1 MKGLQRVRLRA
12 SLTLLVL
19 LAAMAN
25 VVWAEGPTINW
36 EALQSYAIL
45 AVKLAVTATGTL
57 VFAAALI
64 RAAIAALRKHVSGSV
79 AAAAAQRELYEAIEG
94 PLLWLVALALAAWLP
109 DILVAIGLLPS
120 STPFAVKWEDI
131 FRKP

>member
-1 MKGLQRVRLRA
+1 MRKLSLSARA
-12 SLTLLVL
+12 VVLVL
-19 LAAMAN
+19 LGVSASLAK
-25 VVWAEGPTINW
+25 AEGPTVNW
-36 EALQSYAIL
+36 DALQSYAVL
-45 AVKLAVTATGTL
+45 AVKLTVTVTGIL
-57 VFAAALI
+57 VFTAALV
-64 RAAIAALRKHVSGSV
+64 RAALAALRKHLSGSV

-120 STPFAVKWEDI
+120 GTPFTVRWDEI